1 MLTAVCRLHQAG
13 TAAGDDREAVVD
25 QAGRDLAAELVPMVS
40 LADPGRAEDRHPIVD
55 VAQGV
60 ETALDLIVD
69 APQTQVVLLLDVAGS
84 AEQQLI
90 APRPRAPVRT
100 GQSAP
105 GGIRTRAARLKRPP
119 L

>member
-1 MLTAVCRLHQAG
+1 MA
-13 TAAGDDREAVVD
+13 
-25 QAGRDLAAELVPMVS
+25 LV
-40 LADPGRAEDRHPIVD
+40 DPGRAKDRDSVLD
-55 VAQGV
+55 VAQSV
-60 ETALDLIVD
+60 EAALDLIVD
-69 APQTQVVLLLDVAGS
+69 APEAQVVLLLDVAGS
-84 AEQQLI
+84 AEQQLV